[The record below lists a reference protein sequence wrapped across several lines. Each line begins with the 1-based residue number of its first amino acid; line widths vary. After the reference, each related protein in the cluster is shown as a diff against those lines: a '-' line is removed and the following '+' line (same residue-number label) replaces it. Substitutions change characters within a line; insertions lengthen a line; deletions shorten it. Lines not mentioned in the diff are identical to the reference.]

1 MIVSIMSEMPAN
13 GRLSTIASLMF
24 SLLTSLLTSVLTLAV
39 TYPSAVTSLAVMIN
53 LQSAV
58 LKMKSPR
65 IGSELRLLMTLDRAS
80 NLLLSAL
87 LETVNLIKP
96 L

>member
-1 MIVSIMSEMPAN
+1 
-13 GRLSTIASLMF
+13 
-24 SLLTSLLTSVLTLAV
+24 
-39 TYPSAVTSLAVMIN
+39 MIN